1 MPAFEAAI
9 DLGYRWI
16 ETDAHVT
23 ADGICL
29 AFHDEV
35 LDRVTDRTGTIAE
48 LPYREVRQARVEGR
62 EPIPLMEDLL
72 AAFDGVR
79 INIDPKHD
87 AAVEPL
93 AAAIERAGATERVCI
108 GSFSDARIARL
119 RARLGER
126 LCTSLGP
133 RAIARLRGSSLGL
146 PTGRPEGACV
156 QVPPSVKGVPL
167 VDRRFVDRCHALGL
181 QVHVWTIDDP
191 DEVHELLDLGLDG
204 IMTDRPAVLRDVLRS
219 RGAWY

>member
-93 AAAIERAGATERVCI
+93 AAAIERAGATARSPTPASPASGP
-108 GSFSDARIARL
+108 GSGSACAPRWA
-119 RARLGER
+119 
-126 LCTSLGP
+126 LGP
-133 RAIARLRGSSLGL
+133 SPGSGARAW
-146 PTGRPEGACV
+146 ACPPAGPR
-156 QVPPSVKGVPL
+156 VPAS
-167 VDRRFVDRCHALGL
+167 
-181 QVHVWTIDDP
+181 
-191 DEVHELLDLGLDG
+191 
-204 IMTDRPAVLRDVLRS
+204 RS
-219 RGAWY
+219 RRA